1 MSGTDPGSNGG
12 GGDVPITNR
21 SGGYRG
27 ELIEDRDAACESCG
41 WSPMSMEEERLLHAH
56 HETFVSHGGG
66 DEVSNLRLFCRNCH
80 INLHHD
86 SVLDVVFVRKLARVM
101 GDWMDHKKD
110 GFEDRVFR
118 RVVGDTVLSDGSGD
132 TRKYLVEGIMSGDGY
147 DAYYVIPDEDRYL
160 RMCSCYAHKFGTRRA
175 VNCCTHVG
183 AAICGRAM
191 KLRSDVEDN
200 KLLKAVKHKS
210 RKVNHKASKYVRK
223 RESLKR
229 TVERKREESGYK
241 DSHFRKG
248 RSQALWMTQYG
259 DEWECYGGKEEGN
272 KVIVGRNGYTCSE
285 HGNDPPPCGAVVGA
299 YLLRRVNG

>member
-1 MSGTDPGSNGG
+1 MSGTDTGPS
-12 GGDVPITNR
+12 GGDDDVTITNR

-27 ELIEDRDAACESCG
+27 ELIEREGATCENCG

-56 HETFVSHGGG
+56 HRKYVSHGGG
-66 DEVSNLRLFCRNCH
+66 DELSNLRLLCRDCH

-183 AAICGRAM
+183 AAICGRAIEVRPKM
-191 KLRSDVEDN
+191 DDD
-200 KLLKAVKHKS
+200 KLLKEVKRKS
-210 RKVNHKASKYVRK
+210 KQVNKRARRYVQR
-223 RESLKR
+223 RQSLKDK
-229 TVERKREESGYK
+229 VEEIRDETGYK
-241 DSHFRKG
+241 DSHLRKG
-248 RSQALWMTQYG
+248 RAQALWMVG
-259 DEWECYGGKEEGN
+259 NSPEWDCYGGKEDGN
-272 KVIVGRNGYTCSE
+272 TVIVGRNGYTCSE